1 MLEELRDLYA
11 HMAWADAVHWHVV
24 GKHEAAREDD
34 AVRGRIHHIVK
45 VQRAFHSLIRGEA
58 PKFRELSDYGSLD
71 EVHTEVV
78 SFHEEAGGFLESA
91 DEARLGAEIEVPW
104 FRDPVC
110 RVSTKEAMTQVAM
123 HSQNHRGQN
132 ATRFRELGLKPPTT
146 DYIVWLWKD
155 RPKPRWE

>member
-24 GKHEAAREDD
+24 GKHEAARDD
-34 AVRGRIHHIVK
+34 EAVRGRIHHIVT

-58 PKFRELSDYGSLD
+58 PKFRELSEYESLE
-71 EVHTEVV
+71 EVRKEVV
-78 SFHEEAGGFLESA
+78 SFHEEAAGFLESA
-91 DEARLGAEIEVPW
+91 DEARLGAKIEVPW
-104 FRDPVC
+104 FREPAG

-132 ATRFRELGLKPPTT
+132 ATRFRELGLKAPTT
-146 DYIVWLWKD
+146 DYIVWLWKE

>member
-34 AVRGRIHHIVK
+34 AVRTRIHHIVT

-58 PKFRELSDYGSLD
+58 PEIRELSDYGSFD
-71 EVHTEVV
+71 EVRTEVV
-78 SFHEEAGGFLESA
+78 SFHEEAAGFLESA
-91 DEARLGAEIEVPW
+91 DEARLAAEIDVPW
-104 FRDPVC
+104 FQEPAC

-132 ATRFRELGLKPPTT
+132 ATRFRELGLKSPTT
-146 DYIVWLWKD
+146 DYIVWLWKG
-155 RPKPRWE
+155 RPKPRWS